1 MQVVKESSSVTSP
14 SDAYVFVF
22 MVFFLFFFFLPS
34 LFHIFALLL
43 LWVAK
48 DDALVRINCH
58 VLISDS
64 TFENQKQKR
73 DMHTLFN

>member
-14 SDAYVFVF
+14 SDACVFVF
-22 MVFFLFFFFLPS
+22 MVFFFFCPS

-64 TFENQKQKR
+64 TFDKQKQKR
-73 DMHTLFN
+73 DMPTLFN